1 MDKILKI
8 ISKEFLWALIT
19 FVLAAPLS
27 FLFMSGLDLV
37 SREENFTENEKI
49 FVLELFFVVYIFNFI
64 GIYLIR
70 FIYLA
75 IKTLAKKE

>member
-37 SREENFTENEKI
+37 SREENFTANEKI

>member
-1 MDKILKI
+1 MLKI
-8 ISKEFLWALIT
+8 ISKEFLWGLIT
-19 FVLAAPLS
+19 LVLAAPLS

-70 FIYLA
+70 LIYLA
-75 IKTLAKKE
+75 IKTVAKKE